1 MRSVR
6 FKVSN
11 SLLGELLKLPH
22 GAEVIGARTTDR
34 YTTTFHV
41 SSPDLPDTNDP
52 PEVTPIIK
60 HTAESYAW
68 DWNLPTDAASRT
80 ENVETHSR
88 GLDQ

>member
-11 SLLGELLKLPH
+11 SLLGELLKLPP
-22 GAEVIGARTTDR
+22 GAEVIGARTTGSH
-34 YTTTFHV
+34 TTTFHV

-52 PEVTPIIK
+52 PEVIPIIK

-68 DWNLPTDAASRT
+68 DWNLPDDEVSP
-80 ENVETHSR
+80 
-88 GLDQ
+88 